1 MSKIIDLRSD
11 TVTLPSK
18 EMLQSIL
25 DAKLGDDVY
34 QEDETVNE
42 LQNLAAKIMG
52 KEEALLVTSG
62 TQGNLVSLM
71 AQTKRGDEVILE
83 QDAHIYYYEVGGLSA
98 VAGLIPKLIK
108 GVRGYIPPEKLEEAL
123 RPKNIHFP
131 PTTLLCIENTHNRAG
146 GTIITPKQMEKLTNV
161 ARDHGLKI
169 HLDGARI
176 FNAAVALDKDV
187 KEFTKYVDSIMF
199 CLSKGLAAPI
209 GSLVVGSSEFIEK
222 ARKIRKMLG
231 GGMRQAGIIAAPGI
245 VALKKMI
252 PRLKEDHENAKIL
265 AHALVK
271 HEEFKIDLE
280 TVQTNIIF
288 GHFVSKDMDA
298 YQLAEKLKEYG
309 IKIGAYSTTQVRFV
323 THYGITHEDIKFVIE
338 TIDNLL
344 SGSTV

>member
-1 MSKIIDLRSD
+1 M
-11 TVTLPSK
+11 
-18 EMLQSIL
+18 
-25 DAKLGDDVY
+25 
-34 QEDETVNE
+34 
-42 LQNLAAKIMG
+42 MG
-52 KEEALLVTSG
+52 KEDALLVTSG

-71 AQTKRGDEVILE
+71 AQTNHGDEVILE
-83 QDAHIYYYEVGGLSA
+83 QEAHIYYYEVGGLSA
-98 VAGLIPKLIK
+98 VAGLVPRLIK
-108 GVRGYIPPEKLEEAL
+108 GIRGYIPPEELEKAL
-123 RPKNIHFP
+123 RPKNIHYP

-146 GTIITPKQMEKLTNV
+146 GTVITPKQMKALADV
-161 ARDHGLKI
+161 AWSHNLKI

-187 KEFTKYVDSIMF
+187 KEFTKYVDSVMF

-245 VALKKMI
+245 VALKTMI

-288 GHFVSKDMDA
+288 GHFIGKNMNA
-298 YQLAEKLKEYG
+298 YQLAKELQKYG
-309 IKIGAYSTTQVRFV
+309 VKIGAYSKTLVRFV
-323 THYGITHEDIKFVIE
+323 THYGITYDDIKFVIE
-338 TIDNLL
+338 VIDKIL
-344 SGSTV
+344 SGD

>member
-1 MSKIIDLRSD
+1 MNKIIDLRSD
-11 TVTLPSK
+11 TVTLPTE

-25 DAKLGDDVY
+25 NAKLGDDVY

-42 LQNLAAKIMG
+42 LQSLVAKIMG
-52 KEEALLVTSG
+52 KEDALLVTSG

-71 AQTKRGDEVILE
+71 AQTNHGDEVILE
-83 QDAHIYYYEVGGLSA
+83 QEAHIYYYEVGGLSA
-98 VAGLIPKLIK
+98 VAGLVPRLIK
-108 GVRGYIPPEKLEEAL
+108 GVRGYIPPEELEKAL
-123 RPKNIHFP
+123 RPKNIHYP
-131 PTTLLCIENTHNRAG
+131 PKTLLCIENTHNRAG
-146 GTIITPKQMEKLTNV
+146 GTVITSKQMKDLADV
-161 ARDHGLKI
+161 AWSHDLKI

-187 KEFTKYVDSIMF
+187 KEFTKHVDSVMF

-231 GGMRQAGIIAAPGI
+231 GGMRQAGIIAAPGS
-245 VALKKMI
+245 VALKTMI

-265 AHALVK
+265 VHTLVK

-288 GHFVSKDMDA
+288 SHFIGKNMNA
-298 YQLAEKLKEYG
+298 YQLAKELQKYG
-309 IKIGAYSTTQVRFV
+309 VKIGAYSKTLVRFV
-323 THYGITHEDIKFVIE
+323 THYGITYDDIKFVIE
-338 TIDNLL
+338 VIDKIL
-344 SGSTV
+344 SGD